1 MNINSYADGNLSCC
15 VNTGV
20 LKFMSVVRSSHYPII
35 THYKPNDCFVRTG
48 QVWCT
53 LNKIR

>member
-1 MNINSYADGNLSCC
+1 MNINSYADGNLSCS

-35 THYKPNDCFVRTG
+35 THYKPNDCFCAHRTG
-48 QVWCT
+48 LVYIKQD
-53 LNKIR
+53 

>member
-20 LKFMSVVRSSHYPII
+20 IKFMSVVRSSHYPII
-35 THYKPNDCFVRTG
+35 TGLVAPDRSGV
-48 QVWCT
+48 Q
-53 LNKIR
+53 

>member
-15 VNTGV
+15 VINTGV
-20 LKFMSVVRSSHYPII
+20 LKFMSVVTSSHYPII
-35 THYKPNDCFVRTG
+35 TGLVRTR

-53 LNKIR
+53 VDKIR